1 MVARAAGSASVASIV
16 LSVQSVWLMRAMS
29 GLPLAVFSC
38 VLASLPIGRYVRSI
52 HLGLIH
58 AGGPL
63 RNISMALRLAFNT
76 VVMTVC
82 TIVMITNSYN
92 PFLYFRF

>member
-1 MVARAAGSASVASIV
+1 M
-16 LSVQSVWLMRAMS
+16 
-29 GLPLAVFSC
+29 
-38 VLASLPIGRYVRSI
+38 PIGRYVRSI

-63 RNISMALRLAFNT
+63 RDISMALRLAFNT